1 MRQKLIPIVSGLI
14 GILAGLLAFQHLHSE
29 YRKIDE
35 LRDSIRR
42 RMRHIPVVVAKHDI
56 PGGTKI
62 DKEDLRRLEI
72 PEISAP
78 DRIITPD
85 KVDLIIGKRTVFEVH
100 TAKPILWTDI
110 EGGAPASQGLA
121 PMIKH
126 RMRAVSLQVGGSS
139 AVSGM
144 IQPNDRV
151 DVLGTFNLPSKTVS
165 DTMETVTLT
174 VLQDV
179 TVLAT
184 GQQIAKETASTRRR
198 GRTRS
203 YNTVTLEVTPREAEL
218 LVFAQQ
224 TQGKLILT
232 LRNPSDVYYENNLPE
247 INFEQLEKS
256 LPELNRYRQDKIRH
270 NPIPGR

>member
-1 MRQKLIPIVSGLI
+1 MKQKLIPIISGLI
-14 GILAGLLAFQHLHSE
+14 GLMAGLLTFQHLRSE

-42 RMRHIPVVVAKHDI
+42 RLRHIPVIVADNDI

-62 DKEDLRRLEI
+62 EKEDLAKLEI
-72 PEISAP
+72 PEVSAP

-85 KVDLIIGKRTVFEVH
+85 QANMILGKKTVFEVR
-100 TAKPILWTDI
+100 AKKPILWSDI

-121 PMIKH
+121 PMIQH
-126 RMRAVSLQVGGSS
+126 RMRALSLQVGGSS

-151 DVLGTFNLPSKTVS
+151 DVLGTFSLPSKSVPG
-165 DTMETVTLT
+165 TMETVTLT

-179 TVLAT
+179 TILAT
-184 GQQIAKETASTRRR
+184 GQQLAKESVLSRSRSRA
-198 GRTRS
+198 RS

-224 TQGKLILT
+224 TQGKLILA
-232 LRNPSDVYYENNLPE
+232 LRNPSDVYYERDLPE

-256 LPELNRYRQDKIRH
+256 LPGLNRYRQDKIRH
-270 NPIPGR
+270 NPVPGG